1 MSTRDVGSNL
11 DSSARKDENLV
22 PLELTQVWG
31 KLAELMTDVVAH
43 PGFGE
48 IHIAVRWLNKGRKEI
63 ILSCGK
69 EYRFVV
75 DARAAKAALGTGNGH
90 EQKS

>member
-1 MSTRDVGSNL
+1 MSNSEVSSNL
-11 DSSARKDENLV
+11 ESSARKDETRV
-22 PLELTQVWG
+22 PTELTQVWG
-31 KLAELMTDVVAH
+31 KLAELVTDVVAH

-75 DARAAKAALGTGNGH
+75 DARAAKAALGAGNGQ

>member
-1 MSTRDVGSNL
+1 MSRDVENDLGA
-11 DSSARKDENLV
+11 SAHKDESSV
-22 PLELTQVWG
+22 PAELTQVWG
-31 KLAELMTDVVAH
+31 KLAELVTDVVAH

-75 DARAAKAALGTGNGH
+75 DARAAKPGGTNNGF